1 MVIEVSLRDLASVR
15 RVGRDYYVQCPASGL
30 KRVLSRLVTDFDCY
44 FINSISGVDAGS
56 SIDVI
61 YHLTV
66 RDFIVSVKVSL
77 PRSDPKIGSV
87 TGLFPGAALYE
98 RELMEM
104 LGVKILDHPTGGR
117 LFLPDDFPEVYPLR
131 KESLK

>member
-15 RVGRDYYVQCPASGL
+15 RVGRNYHVQCPASGL
-30 KRVLSRLVTDFDCY
+30 NRVLSRLVTDFDCY
-44 FINSISGVDAGS
+44 FINDISGVDAGAN
-56 SIDVI
+56 IDVI

-66 RDFIVSVKVSL
+66 RDFVVSVKVSL
-77 PRSDPKIGSV
+77 PRPDPKIGTV
-87 TGLFPGAALYE
+87 TGLFPGAVLYE

-104 LGVKILDHPTGGR
+104 LGVKVLDHPTGGR